1 MKRSSFA
8 KPRVRVVWDEE
19 NLDFLEASKTPK
31 QKITEP
37 KTPYYAPNT
46 IDGVVSPTPDDEKI
60 PMETALHAE
69 AIRHALSEVASS
81 SKASSSRQSG
91 GGWSSGDD
99 ELDEMEQEGLE
110 NGRRWSFEE
119 HRRVHYDEYRK
130 AKWLK
135 GHSDAEDEDDSEERE
150 VKQSDE
156 GASGGGPISVSGC
169 SGSQKSCR
177 GLDCDASLDNEMG
190 KIDLQEKPLVPSLS
204 IGLYEADLVEL

>member
-1 MKRSSFA
+1 MKRSSSA

-99 ELDEMEQEGLE
+99 ELDDMEQEGTQLLLFSKLPQ
-110 NGRRWSFEE
+110 SFD
-119 HRRVHYDEYRK
+119 R
-130 AKWLK
+130 APC
-135 GHSDAEDEDDSEERE
+135 ANIRE
-150 VKQSDE
+150 
-156 GASGGGPISVSGC
+156 
-169 SGSQKSCR
+169 
-177 GLDCDASLDNEMG
+177 
-190 KIDLQEKPLVPSLS
+190 
-204 IGLYEADLVEL
+204 